1 MKIFML
7 PPTHNNPLWAG
18 SPRPKGLRVPT
29 SINPLWAGSPRPK
42 GTWVPT
48 SITEEYRSSTST

>member
-7 PPTHNNPLWAG
+7 PPTQNNPLWAG

-29 SINPLWAGSPRPK
+29 SITPKPPSWYAVGPQHAG
-42 GTWVPT
+42 
-48 SITEEYRSSTST
+48 EEPGFV